1 MKRILILMSD
11 TGGGHR
17 AAAEAIRD
25 ALYKLYGEDQAKVS
39 MVDVFRHYSPYPLN
53 KFPEIYP
60 WLVNNSKRSYALIF
74 KMSNRKGNIGALQRG
89 VYYVLGIEKG
99 FKRLLR
105 EHPADLIV
113 SVHPL
118 VNRPMLDALRKSE
131 QRPPYMIV
139 VTDLVSGHVSWWDPR
154 CDRCLVPTQPAF
166 DAGLAN
172 GLRADQLRITGLP
185 VHPKFAESLTD
196 KVSARTEL
204 GWDPDLP
211 AVLMVYGG
219 DGMGPVYE
227 TVRAIDSRKPS
238 CQLVIVAGRNKTL
251 KQRLDATEWN
261 VKVTTYPFVTNMPRM
276 MAAADVLVTKAGPAT
291 ISEACIAGLPMI
303 ISDAIPGQ
311 EEGNVTYVTENDA
324 GVFAPTPELVGEAIA
339 SWLAKGQGE
348 LTRLADNARH
358 LARPEA
364 VWEIAKEVWEY
375 AQTPMIPNP
384 PRKRSIV
391 KIDRKRAAR

>member
-1 MKRILILMSD
+1 
-11 TGGGHR
+11 
-17 AAAEAIRD
+17 
-25 ALYKLYGEDQAKVS
+25 
-39 MVDVFRHYSPYPLN
+39 
-53 KFPEIYP
+53 
-60 WLVNNSKRSYALIF
+60 LVNNSKRSYALIF
-74 KMSNRKGNIGALQRG
+74 KMSNSKGRIGTLSRG
-89 VYYVLGIEKG
+89 VYFMLGIEKG

-118 VNRPMLDALRKSE
+118 VNRPMLDALRKFDH
-131 QRPPYMIV
+131 RPPYMIV
-139 VTDLVSGHVSWWDPR
+139 VTDLVSGHVSWWDAR

-166 DAGLAN
+166 NAGLEN
-172 GLRADQLRITGLP
+172 GMKAAQMRVTGLP
-185 VHPKFAESLTD
+185 VHPKFAEALMD
-196 KVSARTEL
+196 KAAARTEL

-211 AVLMVYGG
+211 ALLMVYGG

-227 TVRAIDSRKPS
+227 TVRAIDEKKPS
-238 CQLVIVAGRNKTL
+238 CQLIVVAGRNKTL
-251 KQRLDATEWN
+251 KERLDNTNWHT
-261 VKVTTYPFVTNMPRM
+261 KVITYPFVTNMPRM

-291 ISEACIAGLPMI
+291 ISEACIAGLPLI

-339 SWLAKGQGE
+339 GWLSKGKGE

-364 VWEIAKEVWEY
+364 VWDIAKEVWEL
-375 AQTPMIPNP
+375 AQQPPIQNP
-384 PRKRSIV
+384 PRKRVIMRDST
-391 KIDRKRAAR
+391 R